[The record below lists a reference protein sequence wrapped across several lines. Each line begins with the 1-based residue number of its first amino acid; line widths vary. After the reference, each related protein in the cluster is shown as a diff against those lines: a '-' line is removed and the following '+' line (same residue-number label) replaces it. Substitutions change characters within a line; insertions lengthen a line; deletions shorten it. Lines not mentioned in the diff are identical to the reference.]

1 MNSVPELKVA
11 EARQIIERDT
21 PVRVHT
27 IELGKQGWDNATFIV
42 NRDLVFRF
50 PKYDEV
56 QTRQE
61 IWVVQ
66 ALGGQTTLPIP
77 NIEYTGDNPRFMGH
91 CMLPGVQFAERWR
104 SFTRDNI
111 ERAQDQLVEF
121 FVEMHRSLSIADAI
135 ETGGLVADDRSYQRI
150 RAARGDDEPMV
161 RLGREILDRQDL
173 RPVKEVVLHND
184 LHTENV
190 LVDADRDVVSG
201 IIDFGDVVY
210 GRPSVDLNYL
220 LEVDLHSGR
229 RLVRRYQHYGG
240 EPQDEQELM
249 DIYFLTTLE
258 GYLDANLP
266 AADRKDLRRLLDEFV
281 AAV

>member
-1 MNSVPELKVA
+1 M
-11 EARQIIERDT
+11 
-21 PVRVHT
+21 RVHT

-66 ALGGQTTLPIP
+66 ALAGQTTLPIP

-190 LVDADRDVVSG
+190 LVDAGRDVVSG